1 MNRVPAFSLLEVI
14 LSLLLVSLLGVFAF
28 YILRN
33 LQGDW
38 RSMGVRAGTQ
48 EEVLFF
54 STALRTDLDQAN
66 AVRSAPEG
74 TLVCTMDSAVVSYT
88 TGPEGI
94 RRSEADGRTDFFSLP
109 GAVPAVYYTDASNSL
124 VKLFTV
130 RFADPTLG
138 TLSFHKP
145 YSPAELIHHSRTN
158 GH

>member
-1 MNRVPAFSLLEVI
+1 MNKVSAFTLLEVI

-28 YILRN
+28 YILQN
-33 LQGDW
+33 LQGGW
-38 RSMGVRAGTQ
+38 RSMAVRAGTQ

-74 TLVCTMDSAVVSYT
+74 TLVCTMDSDVVSYT
-88 TGPEGI
+88 TGPDGI
-94 RRSEADGRTDFFSLP
+94 RRSEADGRSDLFSLP
-109 GAVPAVYYTDASNSL
+109 GAVPEVFFTDGSSSL
-124 VKLFTV
+124 VTLFTV

-138 TLSFHKP
+138 PLSFHKS
-145 YSPAELIHHSRTN
+145 YSPAELIRHSRTN